1 MYYSR
6 PPYIIYRDF
15 PDYGYLTDN
24 RNYGYDTASR
34 SCKKVGDMILSKT
47 GSVFYSILSE
57 NPQSIYEISQ
67 KLLEKFKGVAL
78 EKIQEDSFDFFY
90 KLSEEG
96 FVLKNRFIN
105 NQINRDWF
113 SYDNCTPYEIEK
125 SYYDPEINT
134 GNTNQSTENRLSRVH
149 LNISDTCNEKCVHC
163 YIPKYL
169 KPNKMSKA
177 LFHKILRECK
187 EMNVLNITLGGGEP
201 MLNDNLL
208 FFITKCKENNFS
220 INLLTNLTLLSDSMV
235 DEFCN
240 IPLLSVQTTI
250 YSLKDRIHDSI
261 TGVKGSL
268 KKTIEGIKKLR
279 NYNIPM
285 QINCPVMKQNLNFY
299 REVLDW
305 GKSLNIETDSDYMIF
320 GCYDGSKKNLINRLD
335 LSEVKCLL
343 RYDKQ
348 ENKNFIVEN
357 RKSSSNI
364 VCPICQTS
372 LCISST
378 GNVYPCEGL
387 QSISL
392 GNLNTTTINKIWHSS
407 NLIKELRNLTIKD
420 FPKCKVCEDRDY
432 CSTCLVR
439 NVTES
444 PSLSFRDVNSYFCS
458 IAKMKNDIMKE

>member
-1 MYYSR
+1 MFYSR

-57 NPQSIYEISQ
+57 KPQSLNEVSK
-67 KLLEKFKGVAL
+67 KLIEKFKGVAL
-78 EKIQEDSFDFFY
+78 EKIQEDSLNFFN

-96 FVLKNRFIN
+96 FVLKNCFNN
-105 NQINRDWF
+105 NQIKEDWF
-113 SYDNCTPYEIEK
+113 SYDNITPYEIEK
-125 SYYDPEINT
+125 SYIEPEINT
-134 GNTNQSTENRLSRVH
+134 IIRSKSTENRLSRIH

-208 FFITKCKENNFS
+208 FFINKCKENNFS
-220 INLLTNLTLLSDSMV
+220 INLLTNLTLLTDTMV
-235 DEFCN
+235 SEFYN
-240 IPLLSVQTTI
+240 TPLLSIQTTI
-250 YSLKDRIHDSI
+250 YSLREDIHDSI
-261 TGVKGSL
+261 TKVKGSL
-268 KKTIEGIKKLR
+268 KKTIEGIRKLH
-279 NYNIPM
+279 NYHIPM
-285 QINCPVMKQNLNFY
+285 QINCPVMKQNLNYY

-305 GKSLNIETDSDYMIF
+305 GRSLNIETDCDYMIF

-335 LSEVKCLL
+335 LSEVEGLL
-343 RYDKQ
+343 QCDKHT
-348 ENKNFIVEN
+348 NKNFNVEN
-357 RKSSSNI
+357 KKTLTNFI
-364 VCPICQTS
+364 CPICQTS

-378 GNVYPCEGL
+378 GNIYPCEGL
-387 QSISL
+387 QSLSL
-392 GNLNTTTINKIWHSS
+392 GNLNTTTVTKIWNSS
-407 NLIKELRNLTIKD
+407 LLIKELRNLTIRN
-420 FPKCKVCEDRDY
+420 FPKCNICEDKDF
-432 CSTCLVR
+432 CSPCLVR

-444 PSLSFRDVNSYFCS
+444 PSLSFRDVNIYFCS
-458 IAKMKNDIMKE
+458 VAKMKNKIMNK